1 MVNEAL
7 IAGTVP
13 SGADPPAAVVNPA
26 ADTNGKSPSELQI
39 LQQEIAALKKAL
51 ADQTVPSPTETVRMR
66 RELAEIAAQRDS
78 AANELRKI
86 KRSQA
91 LADLAVGQHFND
103 AEYLD
108 FILQKNNIEPDDAE
122 KTSAFLQEF
131 KKDHP
136 RYFSLPVKSG
146 AGSRPGAITESAS
159 VPAGTNRFDAVE
171 MMLAG
176 APEIY

>member
-1 MVNEAL
+1 MFSCVYRDSGSMALLEAL
-7 IAGTVP
+7 ARGCRIVCLDIP
-13 SGADPPAAVVNPA
+13 SQEWLPEQFCHKVAVQPTSSA
-26 ADTNGKSPSELQI
+26 MEDALASA

-91 LADLAVGQHFND
+91 LADLAAGQYFND

-108 FILQKNNIEPDDAE
+108 FILQKNNGV
-122 KTSAFLQEF
+122 
-131 KKDHP
+131 
-136 RYFSLPVKSG
+136 R
-146 AGSRPGAITESAS
+146 
-159 VPAGTNRFDAVE
+159 
-171 MMLAG
+171 
-176 APEIY
+176 